1 MLKIQIRLKDDWHIH
16 SLQPLSLDD
25 LRDDQEDHFRA
36 ALDAYTKTTWREP
49 TEKPAPRYTMA
60 MLHNPKE
67 ALPPSS
73 PKALQKFIK
82 AGESLGITIELVEK
96 KDYLRLGEYDALFIR
111 EDTSLDD
118 HTYRFSKKAEKEG
131 MVVIDDP
138 NSILKCTNKVYL
150 AELLKANNLPAPKT
164 VIVDRGKIPSVEQ
177 EIPYPIVLKIPD
189 GSFSRGVYK
198 VQNRGELEATAAT
211 LFEESDV
218 ILAQEF
224 MYTEFDWRVGVL
236 NRQPIFVCQYLMAK
250 KHWQIVKHS
259 TDGRFEQ
266 GSFKTMLVEEAP
278 KAVVDTAVKAAGL
291 IGNGLYGVD
300 LKQNDHGIFVI
311 EINDNPNIDTGVEDL
326 RLKDELYKIIIR
338 EFIRRLDG
346 RTNGEAA
353 RG

>member
-1 MLKIQIRLKDDWHIH
+1 
-16 SLQPLSLDD
+16 
-25 LRDDQEDHFRA
+25 
-36 ALDAYTKTTWREP
+36 
-49 TEKPAPRYTMA
+49 MA
-60 MLHNPKE
+60 ILHNPKE

-82 AGESLGITIELVEK
+82 AGEALGITIELVEK
-96 KDYLRLGEYDALFIR
+96 KDYLRLAEYDALFIR

-150 AELLKANNLPAPKT
+150 AELLKAHNLPAPKT
-164 VIVDRGKIPSVEQ
+164 VIVDRGKIPWLEQ
-177 EIPYPIVLKIPD
+177 QIPYPIVLKIPD

-211 LFEESDV
+211 LLEESDV

-266 GSFKTMLVEEAP
+266 GSFKTMLVNEAP
-278 KAVVDTAVKAAGL
+278 KAVVDIAVKAAGL

-300 LKQNDHGIFVI
+300 LKQNDRGIFVI

-326 RLKDELYKIIIR
+326 RLKDELYKIIVR

-346 RTNGEAA
+346 RTNGEVA